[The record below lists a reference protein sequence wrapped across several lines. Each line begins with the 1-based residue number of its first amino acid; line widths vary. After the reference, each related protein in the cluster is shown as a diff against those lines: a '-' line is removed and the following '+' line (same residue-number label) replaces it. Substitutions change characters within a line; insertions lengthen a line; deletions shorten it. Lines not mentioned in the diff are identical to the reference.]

1 MRKRED
7 INVVST
13 AAQVLHEY
21 LIVEIAAGN
30 LVQMAVDDEPDVHG
44 AGVSQLRRW
53 TRKRD
58 AAYTLSAM
66 RIPSLGLGTWDLRG
80 RVVRDALELGYR
92 HVETAQMYE
101 NEPDAGRGLAAAR
114 VDREDVFVTTVN
126 LLEK

>member
-1 MRKRED
+1 M
-7 INVVST
+7 ST

-21 LIVEIAAGN
+21 LIVEITAGN
-30 LVQMAVDDEPDVHG
+30 FVQMAVDDEPDVHG

-66 RIPSLGLGTWDLRG
+66 RVPSLGVGTWDA
-80 RVVRDALELGYR
+80 VREALELGYR
-92 HVETAQMYE
+92 HVDTAQMYE
-101 NEPDAGRGLAAAR
+101 NEPDLGRGLGAAR
-114 VDREDVFVTTVN
+114 VDRGDVFVPIVN